1 MSNTE
6 FYKGNTEFL
15 LLCANKY
22 FSVYMVKL
30 IGTDKTSYHLVCNDT
45 TTIKMIS
52 NNLKE
57 IKQKGG
63 F

>member
-6 FYKGNTEFL
+6 FYKGNSKFL
-15 LLCANKY
+15 LLCANKE

-30 IGTDKTSYHLVCNDT
+30 IGIDKTSYHLVCNDT
-45 TTIKMIS
+45 KKTEMIS
-52 NNLKE
+52 KDLKK